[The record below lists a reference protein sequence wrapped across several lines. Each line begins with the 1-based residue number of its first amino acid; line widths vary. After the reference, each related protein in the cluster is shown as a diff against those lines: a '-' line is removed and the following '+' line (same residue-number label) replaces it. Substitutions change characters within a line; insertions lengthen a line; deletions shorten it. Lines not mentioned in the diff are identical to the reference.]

1 VADGGFYE
9 VQKILTITTSLGLS
23 KELFGQSS
31 PFEGR
36 VILGNKMITDIM
48 LKGLPKNPD
57 RKQLHIQ
64 HPEFRIRISLLRII
78 LLMPLQFCDRG
89 NF

>member
-57 RKQLHIQ
+57 
-64 HPEFRIRISLLRII
+64 
-78 LLMPLQFCDRG
+78 
-89 NF
+89 